1 MASNRGTVPL
11 KLIETKCIR
20 PLEIVLDGFGKYNPP
35 VIKKLPVEVDI
46 PEWLCMKGLEKQ
58 ATDHEQEISYWEF
71 ISSYF
76 LLRIGEYTITS
87 DNKQMRQF

>member
-1 MASNRGTVPL
+1 MTVCKVVLVINKTISMASNRGTVPL

-46 PEWLCMKGLEKQ
+46 PEWLCMKGLEK
-58 ATDHEQEISYWEF
+58 
-71 ISSYF
+71 
-76 LLRIGEYTITS
+76 
-87 DNKQMRQF
+87 